1 MLIAKTIQCIVFG
14 PLRVSEKQVSLGF
27 HLVEGLSTCHYI
39 FWVFIKPFY
48 SQQFASAFSESI
60 DSTAKFRI
68 LQSYCYAYGALN

>member
-14 PLRVSEKQVSLGF
+14 PLRVSEKQVGLGF

-48 SQQFASAFSESI
+48 SQQFAFELLLCLWSSE
-60 DSTAKFRI
+60 
-68 LQSYCYAYGALN
+68 LNFVVLL